1 MRFPQVVLVKQHSD
15 IPAIT
20 NVADVV
26 RQEVAR
32 LNLQVKRG
40 ARIAIAVGSRGID
53 NHALIVRTLAE
64 ELKAWGAEPFIVPA
78 MGSHGGASAEG
89 QVMVLET
96 LGITEKS
103 TGVPIR
109 SSMEVVQLGTTASG
123 IPVFIDKTAAQADG
137 IVLVHRVKAH
147 TDFGGPIES
156 GMMKLI
162 TIGLG
167 KHKGAQIAHRF
178 AVQRGFNQV
187 IPVVARYVLKK
198 IPVLFGMG
206 LVENFYHETA
216 VISAAKPENLEETEK
231 ELLRKAKTMMARIP
245 FGRLDLVVVP
255 EIGKTISGTGMDTNV
270 VGRIY
275 NVAEPEAEFP
285 QYTRIVALDL
295 ADDTYGN
302 AVGIGM
308 ADLATRRL
316 VDKIDFKATAINCLT
331 GACPEKGRI
340 PITLDS
346 AREVIAAAL
355 MICGPVEPEGVKM
368 VWIKNTLEL
377 DQFYIS
383 RVLIPASVANPN
395 LEILSDLME
404 LPFDAEGNLAWI
416 TPCRTEHINLR
427 NQAGI

>member
-1 MRFPQVVLVKQHSD
+1 MSFPQVALVKQHSD
-15 IPAIT
+15 VPAIK

-32 LNLQVKRG
+32 LNLQVKCG

-53 NHALIVRTLAE
+53 NHVLVVRTLAE
-64 ELKAWGAEPFIVPA
+64 ELKALGAEPFIVPA
-78 MGSHGGASAEG
+78 MGSHGGASAAG

-103 TGVPIR
+103 IGVPIR
-109 SSMEVVQLGTTASG
+109 SSMEVILLGTTATG
-123 IPVFIDKTAAQADG
+123 IPVFIDKMAAQSDG
-137 IVLVHRVKAH
+137 IVLVHRIKAH
-147 TDFGGPIES
+147 TDFDGPIES
-156 GMMKLI
+156 GLMKLI

-198 IPVLFGMG
+198 VPVLFGMG
-206 LVENFYHETA
+206 LVENFYHETT
-216 VISAAKPENLEETEK
+216 VIRAAKPECLEAIEI
-231 ELLRKAKTMMARIP
+231 ELLQESKEMMARLP
-245 FGRLDLVVVP
+245 FDSLDLVVVQ
-255 EIGKTISGTGMDTNV
+255 EIGKKISGTGMDTNV

-285 QYTRIVALDL
+285 QYTRIVVLDL

-308 ADLATRRL
+308 ADLTTRRV

-340 PITLDS
+340 PITMES
-346 AREVIAAAL
+346 AREAIAAAL
-355 MICGPVEPEGVKM
+355 MICGPVEAKDARM
-368 VWIKNTLEL
+368 VWLKNTLEL

-383 RVLIPASVANPN
+383 RALIPEIAANPN
-395 LEILSDLME
+395 LEMLSDFWE
-404 LPFDAEGNLAWI
+404 LPFDTAGNLAWI
-416 TPCRTEHINLR
+416 TR
-427 NQAGI
+427 